1 MLSLATEP
9 PGPLGMLLKMICF
22 GSQRQLGSLV
32 AASRNPWGPALS
44 YFLKTF
50 FLNFFLS
57 AYLFFKVCNY
67 P

>member
-32 AASRNPWGPALS
+32 ALNRRNLI
-44 YFLKTF
+44 
-50 FLNFFLS
+50 
-57 AYLFFKVCNY
+57 
-67 P
+67 